1 MNILI
6 TGANGLLGRNM
17 VDALSVEHKVYAV
30 VKSKDEIKFKLN
42 QNIFI
47 I

>member
-17 VDALSVEHKVYAV
+17 VDILSVEHKVHAV
-30 VKSKDEIKFKLN
+30 VKSKDEI
-42 QNIFI
+42 
-47 I
+47 